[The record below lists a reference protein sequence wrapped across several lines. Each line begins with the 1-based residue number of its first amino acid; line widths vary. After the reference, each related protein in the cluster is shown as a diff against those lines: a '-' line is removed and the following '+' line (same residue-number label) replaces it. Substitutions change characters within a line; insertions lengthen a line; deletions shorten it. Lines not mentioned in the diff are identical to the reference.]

1 MQSSYLLLYDTPLIN
16 YELINKVWMT
26 GKYFSY
32 LPCCVLPFEYISTSN
47 ADAFFFSKTQSIS
60 LCRIGF
66 FPLKRKSQQSYL
78 FKGF

>member
-1 MQSSYLLLYDTPLIN
+1 MQSSYLLLYDTPVIN

-47 ADAFFFSKTQSIS
+47 LLCIHPDANFFFQKHN
-60 LCRIGF
+60 L
-66 FPLKRKSQQSYL
+66 FPCAE
-78 FKGF
+78 